1 MKHDDAELIQRV
13 LDGDDTAFS
22 TLVKKHQ
29 KPVHALAW
37 RKTGDFHVAEEI
49 TQDTFL
55 KAYQNLSTLKE
66 PQKFASWLYVIA
78 ANYCKMWRRKKRLS
92 TQSLEDTD
100 NAELEETAYS
110 EYVIAENE
118 QMAVE
123 TQREVVKQ
131 LLAKLQESDRTV
143 ITLYYLGEMTYEE
156 ISEFLGV
163 SVASIKNRLYRARR
177 RLKKEEPMIREALEN
192 FQITPNLTENIM
204 REIER
209 LKPAVPSGGKPLVPW
224 AIGVSAVTIV
234 LLMFGFSHQ
243 HLSRFQKPY
252 SFNAASEIKVELI
265 DAPVVLNLESEPDD
279 RTQLGNANA
288 QGENNGP
295 DQQTNNAALLD
306 LETIITKIKQYD
318 NAVTSVTGD
327 FVMERYSGFGSSKTE
342 YTLTFEGEKVLV
354 EQEEGFSRVGFYDGE
369 RTWEGNQDRRLL
381 FEHEIAPDADIKT
394 PEAIQQ
400 IFKEHGINLAG
411 DVSIVDDDEPQSFTL
426 IENETDQRYHFG
438 LEGETTL
445 WVYDLNHLRYGVRP
459 QWGTISSDND
469 PRFWLTLCPAS
480 TNSYLSEP
488 LWHLLEKHESE
499 IIGNEILNG
508 EKTTVIRLNIPAQP
522 KGDSKKPDES
532 VKLWISH
539 DKGFRLVKLEE
550 SAYTIDNRSAGGD
563 FKAGVTYISSREIAY
578 HEYLPEVWF
587 PKRIESSTAPVSSL
601 EQQEKGEPVL
611 KTVLL
616 TKQCRLNTDVTEL
629 LRLGLPLDTF
639 IFDYETGKP
648 STVGDVLNP
657 VSKPN
662 IRKLFGSSD
671 MPGRSDEPDQHAYNP
686 AVFDLETLITKMKHT
701 DSSVVS
707 ASGDFVIEHHIR
719 PGIAKTEYALTFEGD
734 KIRVEREWG
743 TPLAAKDYPLVK
755 KVLPSVEL
763 DDGERRWEIYQY
775 KKHLFSV
782 EVALDKKKTVL
793 ETIRQAFKQQEI
805 ALADDVRIA
814 ASEEPESYTLIEN
827 QTGKTYFIL
836 WEGGTTLKVYD
847 LQHTEY
853 GIRDPFRRKVSDRR
867 FESPLRYQ
875 WNMLSDLD
883 PRYWL
888 TYPSAGG
895 RSYLTEPLWQRLEK
909 HESELLGS
917 EVLNG
922 EETSVI
928 RLKLPDESLIIW
940 ISHEKGFRLVKL
952 QRAFPI
958 ENPVDIIAM
967 KYFQSGVNY
976 IETREIDYHE
986 YLPDVWF
993 PKKIERYFTP
1003 IEAADLPHVAEII
1016 LKTVIRTKQC
1026 RLNTDV
1032 AESLRLDLPPDTSIF
1047 GLKPEDDTPVAE
1059 KLAYLRQEIPRIL
1072 KHRLDL
1078 EKLDDEI
1085 AESYS
1090 YGEDPDLTLL
1100 RDQVGYETDGLRDP
1114 TISYLVA
1121 RYIQLT
1127 TDFSAFK
1134 PGGDFYELLEKNG
1147 FLIVLSRKMLWTVA
1161 TGDGFQSQ

>member
-1 MKHDDAELIQRV
+1 MKHDDAQLIQRV

-22 TLVKKHQ
+22 ALVNKHQ
-29 KPVHALAW
+29 KRVHALAW

-78 ANYCKMWRRKKRLS
+78 TNYCKMWMRKKHVS
-92 TQSLEDTD
+92 TQSLEDTSST
-100 NAELEETAYS
+100 ELEKTAYS
-110 EYVIAENE
+110 GYIIAENE
-118 QMAVE
+118 QVAME
-123 TQREVVKQ
+123 TQREVVKK
-131 LLAKLQESDRTV
+131 LLAKLQESDRTI

-177 RLKKEEPMIREALEN
+177 RLKKEEPMIRKALGN
-192 FQITPNLTENIM
+192 YQITPNLTENIM
-204 REIER
+204 REISR

-224 AIGVSAVTIV
+224 AIGISAVAIV
-234 LLMFGFSHQ
+234 LLMLGFSHQ

-252 SFNAASEIKVELI
+252 SFNAASEMKVELI
-265 DAPVVLNLESEPDD
+265 DAPVVLNLESEPDN

-288 QGENNGP
+288 QGRSNGSDP
-295 DQQTNNAALLD
+295 QVNSAAPLD
-306 LETIITKIKQYD
+306 LETIITKIKHYD
-318 NAVTSVTGD
+318 NAVTTVTGD
-327 FVMERYSGFGSSKTE
+327 FVMERNSSFGPSKAE
-342 YTLTFEGEKVLV
+342 YTLAFDGEKVLV
-354 EQEEGFSRVGFYDGE
+354 EQEEGHLLVGFYDGE
-369 RTWEGNQDRRLL
+369 RTWEARQDMRLL
-381 FEHEIAPDADIKT
+381 FEHEIVPDADIKT
-394 PEAIQQ
+394 PETIRQ
-400 IFKEHGINLAG
+400 IFKEHGIDLAD
-411 DVSIVDDDEPQSFTL
+411 DVRIVDDDDPQSFTL
-426 IENETDQRYHFG
+426 IENETDQRYNFW

-445 WVYDLNHLRYGVRP
+445 FVYDLNHLEYGVRP

-469 PRFWLTLCPAS
+469 PRFWLTFCLAS
-480 TNSYLSEP
+480 NNSYLSEP

-508 EKTTVIRLNIPAQP
+508 EKTSVVRLNI
-522 KGDSKKPDES
+522 GDSKVPADS
-532 VKLWISH
+532 YKLWISH
-539 DKGFRLVKLEE
+539 EKGFRLVKSEK
-550 SAYTIDNRSAGGD
+550 SYTIDNRSAGGD

-578 HEYLPEVWF
+578 HEYLPDVWF
-587 PKRIESSTAPVSSL
+587 PKRIESSTAPVSSP
-601 EQQEKGEPVL
+601 EQEEKGEPVL

-639 IFDYETGKP
+639 IFDYGTGKP

-657 VSKPN
+657 ESKPD

-671 MPGRSDEPDQHAYNP
+671 MPGSSDEPDQHAYNP
-686 AVFDLETLITKMKHT
+686 AVFDLETLVTKMKHA
-701 DSSVVS
+701 DSSTVS
-707 ASGDFVIEHHIR
+707 ASGDFVIERHIK

-743 TPLAAKDYPLVK
+743 SPLMAKDFPLVE
-755 KVLPSVEL
+755 KVFPSVEL
-763 DDGERRWEIYQY
+763 DDEERRWEIYKY

-782 EVALDKKKTVL
+782 EVALDKKQTVL
-793 ETIRQAFKQQEI
+793 ETIQQAFKQQEI

-836 WEGGTTLKVYD
+836 WVGETTLKVYD
-847 LQHTEY
+847 PQHTEY
-853 GIRDPFRRKVSDRR
+853 TVRDPFRREVSNRR
-867 FESPLRYQ
+867 FQNILRYQ

-895 RSYLTEPLWQRLEK
+895 RTYLTEPLWQRLEK
-909 HESELLGS
+909 HETELLGS
-917 EVLNG
+917 AVLNG

-928 RLKLPDESLIIW
+928 RLKLPDESVIIW
-940 ISHEKGFRLVKL
+940 ISHEKGFHLVKL

-958 ENPVDIIAM
+958 ENPVDITEM

-976 IETREIDYHE
+976 IETREINYHE

-1003 IEAADLPHVAEII
+1003 IEGADPAHKAAVI
-1016 LKTVIRTKQC
+1016 LKTVIHTKQC

-1032 AESLRLDLPPDTSIF
+1032 AESLRLNLPPDTSVS

-1059 KLAYLRQEIPRIL
+1059 KMAYLRQEIPRIL

-1078 EKLDDEI
+1078 EKFDDEI
-1085 AESYS
+1085 AGF
-1090 YGEDPDLTLL
+1090 YGEDPNLTLL
-1100 RDQVGYETDGLRDP
+1100 RYQVGYETDGLRNS
-1114 TISYLVA
+1114 TISYLVS

-1134 PGGDFYELLEKNG
+1134 PGGDFYELLEKNNI
-1147 FLIVLSRKMLWTVA
+1147 FY
-1161 TGDGFQSQ
+1161 DFD